1 MNKVAKYDYSTKL
14 KEENKFFLYDDDD
27 NLILIEEIDVDP
39 MMVVNGYME
48 LKGSRFF
55 VDYKD
60 NIIEKAK
67 HKVRVQISFDI
78 EDIQEVD

>member
-14 KEENKFFLYDDDD
+14 EPENKFFLYDDDD

-55 VDYKD
+55 VDYD
-60 NIIEKAK
+60 GNDIEKAK
-67 HKVRVQISFDI
+67 CKVKVHISFDI